1 MLLLQ
6 VTLPFLVTELH
17 LLLHGAVKPAWFGV
31 PWAVLLTCVMITL
44 GAYTRFGTDELVP
57 IRKDQKNSLL
67 DGFARLTGLISFVLA
82 SVCLVLILYNLL
94 ANVTKDN
101 DPTDGWIYAFSI
113 PWAAYG
119 IVSMLAMVV
128 RQFYYDGYPEAL
140 SVFKDIVYGM
150 LDVWSKAVFGV
161 WVGSKAL
168 GNTNPIFSF

>member
-1 MLLLQ
+1 MQ
-6 VTLPFLVTELH
+6 VTLPFLVAELH
-17 LLLHGAVKPAWFGV
+17 LLLHGAVEPAWFGV
-31 PWAVLLTCVMITL
+31 PWATLLTCAMISL

-67 DGFARLTGLISFVLA
+67 DGFARLSGVISFVLA

-101 DPTDGWIYAFSI
+101 DPTGGWVYAFSI

-119 IVSMLAMVV
+119 LISIVAMVA
-128 RQFYYDGYPEAL
+128 RQVYPEGYPETL
-140 SVFKDIVYGM
+140 SVFKDISYGS

-168 GNTNPIFSF
+168 GNTDPIFSF